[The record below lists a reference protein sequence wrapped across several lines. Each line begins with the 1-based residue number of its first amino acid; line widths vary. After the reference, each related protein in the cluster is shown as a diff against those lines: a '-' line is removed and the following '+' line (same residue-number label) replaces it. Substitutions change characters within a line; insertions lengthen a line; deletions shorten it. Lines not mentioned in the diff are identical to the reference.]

1 MCFNDRDLLMSD
13 LRNKSQFTKFRRI
26 LHDAERELD
35 SIYMT
40 ETQYNQLYMRLFTL
54 VNECLNLTTGI

>member
-1 MCFNDRDLLMSD
+1 MSN
-13 LRNKSQFTKFRRI
+13 LRNKSQFTHFRRI

-40 ETQYNQLYMRLFTL
+40 EEQYNSLYQRLFCL
-54 VNECLNLTTGI
+54 VNECLNLTNGL